1 MTQTLR
7 VLVAT
12 LFLVPLTATPS
23 ALEQPD
29 WIPERL
35 RVPAG
40 HEVLLRA
47 SAVGVQIYG
56 CRATKNGGFEW
67 VFRAPEAALFRGN
80 VELTGTH
87 YAGPNW
93 QARDGSRVFGM
104 RIESSDAPNPSSIP
118 WLLLQAVSHEGSGI
132 FSNVTYIQRLL
143 TGGGVAPAPST
154 CDAAHEGDEARVEYI
169 AAYYFYV
176 EAPTTEK

>member
-1 MTQTLR
+1 MTQALR
-7 VLVAT
+7 VLVAA
-12 LFLVPLTATPS
+12 LFLVPLTASPS

-40 HEVLLRA
+40 HEVLLRTL
-47 SAVGVQIYG
+47 AVGVQIYDCG
-56 CRATKNGGFEW
+56 ATNDGGFQW
-67 VFRAPEAALFRGN
+67 AFRAPEAGLFRGN
-80 VELTGTH
+80 VELMGTH
-87 YAGPNW
+87 FAGPNW
-93 QARDGSRVFGM
+93 QARDGSRVLGM
-104 RIESSDAPNPSSIP
+104 RIESIDAPNPSSIP
-118 WLLLQAVSHEGSGI
+118 WLLLRAVSHEGSGI

-154 CDAAHEGDEARVEYI
+154 CDASHEGHEGRVEYI

-176 EAPTTEK
+176 KAPPTEK